1 MTYTEKELKEI
12 QSFTLNKDIQIQDL
26 DSNKFYIFKVQIDP
40 EASKEKIYNTL
51 SNLKQALNNYGLTNI
66 LIVPMMRDIVA
77 LQIFELEKGDTIFEK
92 ID

>member
-26 DSNKFYIFKVQIDP
+26 DSEKFYIFKVQVDP

-51 SNLKQALNNYGLTNI
+51 SNLKNALNSLGLTNI
-66 LIVPMMRDIVA
+66 LIIPMMQDICA
-77 LQIFELEKGDTIFEK
+77 LQIFELEKGDE
-92 ID
+92 